1 MSICIGMIDS
11 TIVDTV
17 PMVYSKPLRHGVMP
31 ERSLA
36 IDRDQRFGE
45 RRSR

>member
-1 MSICIGMIDS
+1 MIDS

-17 PMVYSKPLRHGVMP
+17 PMVYSRPLITA
-31 ERSLA
+31 SILA
-36 IDRDQRFGE
+36 DTAWCQRGHIYSNQRFGE